1 VAISAY
7 RPVIKYD
14 NKIMSA
20 NALSAVLA
28 HVDRELD
35 ASLDRLFALLRIQSI
50 STDPAYTAQCRNAAE
65 YVAADLGS
73 LGFDAGLRPTAG
85 HPVVI
90 GKSQNG
96 AKRRGPRVLFYGH
109 YDVQPVDPL
118 DLWQTPPFEPR
129 VATIDG
135 GRKIIVARGA
145 CDDKGQ
151 AMTFIEAC
159 RAFKA
164 VTGELPL
171 DITMMIEG
179 EEECGSKHLFGFVR
193 ENAAELKRDLAL
205 VCDTG
210 MWDADTPS
218 ITTSLRG
225 LVYEE
230 VRLTCADRDLHSGLF
245 GGAARNPIH
254 VLAAILSALHRSD
267 GSVAIP
273 GFYDGVAELP
283 ADIKADLAG
292 LELTPEKFLAPIG
305 LKIPAGENGRL
316 LIEQI
321 STRPTAEVNGIVGG
335 YTGEGA
341 KTVIPAKAMAK
352 VSFRLVGAQ
361 DPEKIRMAFRE
372 FVRARIP
379 ADCSVEF
386 GNFSSAPAFDV
397 PFDNPTLAKAREAL
411 AQEWGK
417 KAVTV
422 GAGGSIPI
430 VSDFK
435 NVLGMDTL
443 LVGFAL
449 DDDRV
454 HSPNEKYD
462 LKCFHKGI
470 RSWVRILAA
479 LAGS

>member
-1 VAISAY
+1 VAFDYDSA
-7 RPVIKYD
+7 
-14 NKIMSA
+14 IMSA
-20 NALSAVLA
+20 NSVETVLTQ
-28 HVDRELD
+28 VDRELN
-35 ASLDRLFALLRIQSI
+35 ASLERLFALLRIQSV
-50 STDPAYTAQCRNAAE
+50 STDPAYAAQCRKAAE
-65 YVAADLGS
+65 HVAADLAS
-73 LGFDAGLRPTAG
+73 LGFTTSLRPTGG

-90 GKSQNG
+90 GKSEIGANG
-96 AKRRGPRVLFYGH
+96 GAPRVLFYGH

-118 DLWQTPPFEPR
+118 DLWETPPFEPR
-129 VATIDG
+129 IATLDG
-135 GRKIIVARGA
+135 GRKAIVARGA

-151 AMTFIEAC
+151 AMTFVEAC

-164 VTGELPL
+164 VTGKLPL
-171 DITMMIEG
+171 DITMIIEG

-193 ENAAELKRDLAL
+193 DHADELKRDLAL

-254 VLAAILSALHRSD
+254 VLADILSALHRPD

-273 GFYDGVAELP
+273 GFYEGVPELP
-283 ADIKADLAG
+283 AEVKADLAG
-292 LELTPEKFLAPIG
+292 LGLTPEKFLAPIG
-305 LKIPAGENGRL
+305 LKIPAGEKDRM

-321 STRPTAEVNGIVGG
+321 STRPTAEVNGIVAG

-341 KTVIPAKAMAK
+341 KTVIPGKAMAK

-361 DPEKIRMAFRE
+361 DPEKIRVAFRE
-372 FVRARIP
+372 FVRARVP
-379 ADCSVEF
+379 ADCAVEF
-386 GNFSSAPAFDV
+386 GNFTSAPAFNV
-397 PFDNPTLAKAREAL
+397 PFDNPALAKAREAL
-411 AQEWGK
+411 AQEWGR

-430 VSDFK
+430 VTDFK
-435 NVLGMDTL
+435 DVLGMDTL

-479 LAGS
+479 LAGW

>member
-1 VAISAY
+1 
-7 RPVIKYD
+7 
-14 NKIMSA
+14 MSA

-50 STDPAYTAQCRNAAE
+50 STDPAYAAQCQNAAE
-65 YVAADLGS
+65 YVAADLAS
-73 LGFDAGLRPTAG
+73 LGFDTGLRPTAG

-96 AKRRGPRVLFYGH
+96 ANRQGPRVLFYGH

-118 DLWQTPPFEPR
+118 NLWQTPPFEPR
-129 VATIDG
+129 IATIDG

-164 VTGELPL
+164 VTGRLPL
-171 DITMMIEG
+171 DITIMIEG

-193 ENAAELKRDLAL
+193 ENAEELKRDLAL

-254 VLAAILSALHRSD
+254 VLADILSALHRSD
-267 GSVAIP
+267 GSVAIS
-273 GFYDGVAELP
+273 GFYDGVPELP
-283 ADIKADLAG
+283 ADIKADLTG
-292 LELTPEKFLAPIG
+292 LKLTPEKFLAPIG
-305 LKIPAGENGRL
+305 LKIPAGEKDRL

-321 STRPTAEVNGIVGG
+321 STRPTAEVNGVIGG

-361 DPEKIRMAFRE
+361 DPEKIRNAFHE
-372 FVRARIP
+372 FVRARVP

-479 LAGS
+479 LAAS

>member
-1 VAISAY
+1 MTPSE
-7 RPVIKYD
+7 
-14 NKIMSA
+14 
-20 NALSAVLA
+20 ALPAVLTR
-28 HVDRELD
+28 VDRDLD
-35 ASLDRLFALLRIQSI
+35 GSLDRLFALLRIQSI
-50 STDPAYTAQCRNAAE
+50 STDPAYAPHCRAAAE
-65 YVAADLGS
+65 YVAADLRG
-73 LGFDAGLRPTAG
+73 LGFETSVRPTDG

-90 GKSQNG
+90 GKSGNG
-96 AKRRGPRVLFYGH
+96 ASPGKSPRVLFYGH

-118 DLWQTPPFEPR
+118 DLWKTPPFDPR
-129 VATIDG
+129 IETLDG

-171 DITMMIEG
+171 DITVMIEG
-179 EEECGSKHLFGFVR
+179 EEECGSKHLFSFVR
-193 ENAAELKRDLAL
+193 DNAGELKRDLAL

-210 MWDADTPS
+210 MWDAQTPS

-254 VLAAILSALHRSD
+254 VLAEVLAAMHKPD

-273 GFYDGVAELP
+273 GFYDGVHELP

-292 LELTPEKFLAPIG
+292 LDLTPEKFLGPIG
-305 LKIPAGENGRL
+305 LKIPAGEKDRL

-321 STRPTAEVNGIVGG
+321 TTRPTAEVNGILGG

-341 KTVIPAKAMAK
+341 KTVIPGKAMAK

-361 DPEKIRMAFRE
+361 DPEKIRAAFRD
-372 FVRARIP
+372 FVRARVP

-386 GNFSSAPAFDV
+386 GNFTSAPAFEV
-397 PFDNPTLAKAREAL
+397 AFDNPALGKARAAL
-411 AQEWGK
+411 AEEWGK
-417 KAVTV
+417 KALTI

-430 VSDFK
+430 VGDFK
-435 NVLGMDTL
+435 TILGMDTL
-443 LVGFAL
+443 MVGFAL

-462 LKCFHKGI
+462 LRSFHKGI
-470 RSWVRILAA
+470 RSWARIFAA
-479 LAGS
+479 LAV

>member
-7 RPVIKYD
+7 RAVIKYD
-14 NKIMSA
+14 SKIMSA
-20 NALSAVLA
+20 NALSAVLD

-50 STDPAYTAQCRNAAE
+50 STDPAYAAQCRNAAE
-65 YVAADLGS
+65 YVAADLAS
-73 LGFDAGLRPTAG
+73 LGFDTGLRPTGG

-96 AKRRGPRVLFYGH
+96 ANRQGPRVLFYGH

-118 DLWQTPPFEPR
+118 NLWQTPPFEPR
-129 VATIDG
+129 IATIDG

-164 VTGELPL
+164 VTGRLPL

-179 EEECGSKHLFGFVR
+179 EEECGSKHLFAFVR
-193 ENAAELKRDLAL
+193 DNAEELKRDLAL

-254 VLAAILSALHRSD
+254 VLADILSALHRSD
-267 GSVAIP
+267 GSVAIS
-273 GFYDGVAELP
+273 GFYDGVPELP
-283 ADIKADLAG
+283 ADIKADLTG
-292 LELTPEKFLAPIG
+292 LKLTPEKFLAPIG
-305 LKIPAGENGRL
+305 LKIPAGEKDRL

-321 STRPTAEVNGIVGG
+321 STRPTAEVNGIIGG

-361 DPEKIRMAFRE
+361 DPEKIRNAFHE
-372 FVRARIP
+372 FVRARVP

-479 LAGS
+479 LAAS